1 VSSAA
6 SLRRGPRSP
15 RLRLPPGGAGAPQGR
30 ESWRRQLQ
38 RPPPPSRLLLTS
50 TLSSKLCS
58 LGTSVCPLLR
68 AGGLRGALTLDVAS
82 VCHGLAITLLHS
94 ASSSAFCRV
103 SSCAQ
108 LLPPHAPIAL
118 TSCRA
123 LARPRVAPREVQREA
138 SQARLWIAALETAF
152 LCAADAGTWQAQG
165 PGCGLRASSAKPAV
179 RSRQARE
186 SGGTQTA
193 SLDRGPR
200 RAHPVRILA

>member
-82 VCHGLAITLLHS
+82 VCHGLAIMLLRS
-94 ASSSAFCRV
+94 ASFLCVLQS
-103 SSCAQ
+103 Q
-108 LLPPHAPIAL
+108 LL
-118 TSCRA
+118 RA
-123 LARPRVAPREVQREA
+123 AAATARTYCLDVLPRFGAA
-138 SQARLWIAALETAF
+138 ARRSEGGAARSE
-152 LCAADAGTWQAQG
+152 
-165 PGCGLRASSAKPAV
+165 PSSPM
-179 RSRQARE
+179 
-186 SGGTQTA
+186 
-193 SLDRGPR
+193 DRGPQDSL
-200 RAHPVRILA
+200 PVRC